1 MAAPEKTDP
10 GAETPWRALVEASP
24 DAIIY
29 TDRSGTIRVWNS
41 AAERIF
47 GYGAAEVVGRNLDVI
62 VPERLRAAHWKGF
75 EAAVES
81 GREKYAGRVLTTR
94 SEHRNGAR
102 LYVDLAFALIRD
114 PAGAVT
120 GVLATA
126 RDCTE
131 SYAEQRALRARVA
144 ELESAPPAGSGSPE

>member
-1 MAAPEKTDP
+1 MATSEQTDGGNEAPWK
-10 GAETPWRALVEASP
+10 ALVEASP
-24 DAIIY
+24 DAIIH
-29 TDRSGTIRVWNS
+29 TDRAGTIRVWNG

-47 GYGAAEVVGRNLDVI
+47 GYSAAEVLGRNLDII

-81 GREKYAGRVLTTR
+81 RREKYAGRVLTTR
-94 SEHRNGAR
+94 SEHKKGNR
-102 LYVDLAFALIRD
+102 LYVDLAFALLRD
-114 PAGAVT
+114 SAGVVT

-144 ELESAPPAGSGSPE
+144 ELEAPSPP

>member
-1 MAAPEKTDP
+1 MAAPEETDRENE
-10 GAETPWRALVEASP
+10 APWKALVEASP

-29 TDRSGTIRVWNS
+29 TDRTGTIRLWNS

-47 GYGAAEVVGRNLDVI
+47 GHRAAEVVGQNLDVI

-94 SEHRNGAR
+94 SEHKNGTR
-102 LYVDLAFALIRD
+102 LYVDLAFALLRD
-114 PAGAVT
+114 SDGAVT

-126 RDCTE
+126 RDSTE
-131 SYAEQRALRARVA
+131 SYAEQKALRARVA
-144 ELESAPPAGSGSPE
+144 ELEAQSPTRDNSPS

>member
-1 MAAPEKTDP
+1 MAASEKTDS
-10 GAETPWRALVEASP
+10 EDDMLWKALVEASP

-29 TDRSGTIRVWNS
+29 TDRSGTIRVWNG

-47 GYGAAEVVGRNLDVI
+47 GHRAADVLGQNLDII

-94 SEHRNGAR
+94 SEHKNGSR
-102 LYVDLAFALIRD
+102 LYVDLAFALLRD
-114 PAGAVT
+114 SAGAVT

-144 ELESAPPAGSGSPE
+144 ELEAASPP

>member
-1 MAAPEKTDP
+1 MAAPEATDRP
-10 GAETPWRALVEASP
+10 NEALWKALVEASP

-29 TDRSGTIRVWNS
+29 TDRAGTIRVWNS

-47 GYGAAEVVGRNLDVI
+47 GYGAAEVIGRNLDVI

-81 GREKYAGRVLTTR
+81 GHEKYAGRVLTTR
-94 SEHRNGAR
+94 SEHRNGTR
-102 LYVDLAFALIRD
+102 LYIDLAFALLRD
-114 PAGAVT
+114 SAGAVI

-131 SYAEQRALRARVA
+131 SYAEQRTLRARVA
-144 ELESAPPAGSGSPE
+144 ELEAASAAGGGSPQ